1 MAGKS
6 KSTKLT
12 PSNNPHKG
20 MDAMSMVTSLVNH
33 LEYSLAKDEYTAT
46 PRDHYT
52 SVALTLRDRLF
63 ERWIDTMQEYYRKPV
78 KRVYYLSLEFLMGRT
93 LDNALINLGVRD
105 QVQEALSEWD
115 LNLGDLEELEYDA
128 GLGNGGLGRLAA
140 CFLDSMATLALPAY
154 GYGIRYE
161 YGIFFQR
168 IRGGEQVETPD
179 PWLRYGN
186 PWEIERPEFLYPV
199 RFYGR
204 VVTRTDEEGRE
215 HREWRET
222 TQVMAMAYDSPVPG
236 YQNDTVNNLRLW
248 AAKSTR
254 DFELSY
260 FNHGDYERAVEDK
273 VVSETISKVLYPNDN
288 VFEGKELRLKQEYF
302 FVSATLQD
310 IIRRY
315 KKTNGNDF
323 SRFADQVAIQLNDT
337 HPAIGIPELMRLLID
352 EEGVPWDT
360 AWEIVGRTFAYT
372 NHTVLPEALEKWPV
386 DLFGTVLPRHLEII
400 YLINHLFLEDVAGQF
415 PGDPDRLQRMS
426 IVEEGAQK
434 KIRMANLAIVGSHS
448 VNGVSSLHSQIIQ
461 ESLFHDFFEMWPEKF
476 NNKTNGITPRRW
488 LKSCNP
494 GLSQLISS
502 QIGDGWVTN
511 LDELSKL
518 LPLAEDAAFRR
529 AWRTVKQENKTRLAD
544 YIAHA
549 NGVTVDTSS
558 IFDCQVKRIHE
569 YKRQLLNVLHVIDLY
584 NRMRADPEAT
594 WVPRTVII
602 GGKAA
607 PGYYMAKL
615 IIRLVNA
622 VADVVNADAAIT
634 GRLRVVFL
642 ANYNVSLAEKL
653 MPAADLSEQI
663 STAGTE
669 ASGTGNMKFALNGA
683 ITIGTLDGANV
694 EIAQEVGDENIFI
707 FGMKTAEVEA
717 SYHDGYDPWQ
727 YVNADPDLKRVLD
740 MISGG
745 FFSPD
750 DPGRFRPITDSL
762 LAGGDT
768 YRLLADFRSYVQ
780 AQDAVSGLYQDSEA
794 WTRMSIRNVA
804 GMGMFS
810 SDRTI
815 SEYAQEIWQ
824 TTPVPVSRGES
835 TGG

>member
-1 MAGKS
+1 MAGGS
-6 KSTKLT
+6 KSGRLT

-20 MDAMSMVTSLVNH
+20 MDGKSIITSFVNH
-33 LEYSLAKDEYTAT
+33 LEYSLAKDEYSAT
-46 PRDHYT
+46 PLDYYK
-52 SVALTLRDRLF
+52 SIALTLRDRLF
-63 ERWIDTMQEYYRKPV
+63 ERWIDTMQTYYQKPT

-93 LDNALINLGVRD
+93 LDNALINLGVRE
-105 QVQEALSEWD
+105 QVEKALAKWGV
-115 LNLGDLEELEYDA
+115 NLGDLEELEYDA

-140 CFLDSMATLALPAY
+140 CFLDSMATMALPAY

-186 PWEIERPEFLYPV
+186 PWEIERPEYLYPV
-199 RFYGR
+199 QFYGR
-204 VVTRTDEEGRE
+204 VVGTADDDGNE
-215 HREWRET
+215 HHDWVET
-222 TQVMAMAYDSPVPG
+222 TQVMAMAYDSPIPG

-260 FNHGDYERAVEDK
+260 FNHGDYERAVGDK

-315 KKTNGNDF
+315 KKTNGDDF
-323 SRFADQVAIQLNDT
+323 GAFTDQVAIQLNDT
-337 HPAIGIPELMRLLID
+337 HPAIGIPELMRLLVD
-352 EEGVPWDT
+352 VEGMAWDP
-360 AWEIVGRTFAYT
+360 AWEIVRGTFAYT
-372 NHTVLPEALEKWPV
+372 NHTVLPEALEKWPA
-386 DLFGTVLPRHLEII
+386 DLFGAVLPRHLEIV
-400 YLINHLFLEDVAGQF
+400 YLINHLFLEDVARAF
-415 PGDPDRLQRMS
+415 PDDPDRLRRMS
-426 IVEEGAQK
+426 IVEEGSPK
-434 KIRMANLAIVGSHS
+434 RIRMANLAIAGSHS
-448 VNGVSSLHSQIIQ
+448 VNGVSALHSQIIQ
-461 ESLFHDFFEMWPEKF
+461 DSLFHDFFEMWPQKF
-476 NNKTNGITPRRW
+476 NNKTNGITQRRW

-494 GLSQLISS
+494 GLAALISS
-502 QIGDGWVTN
+502 RIGDGWVTN

-518 LPLAEDAAFRR
+518 VPLAEDATFRR
-529 AWRTVKQENKTRLAD
+529 AWRKVKQENKERLAD
-544 YIAHA
+544 YIERV
-549 NGVTVDTSS
+549 NGVTVDPSS

-584 NRMRADPEAT
+584 NRIKANPKAK
-594 WVPRTVII
+594 WVPRAVII

-607 PGYYMAKL
+607 PGYFMAKL

-622 VADVVNADAAIT
+622 VADVINADESIG

-642 ANYNVSLAEKL
+642 ANYSVSLAEKL

-707 FGMKTAEVEA
+707 FGMKTEEVQA
-717 SYHDGYDPWQ
+717 SYRDGYDPLKHLHG
-727 YVNADPDLKRVLD
+727 DPDLGRVLD

-745 FFSPD
+745 AFSPD
-750 DPGRFRPITDSL
+750 DPGRFRPITDAL
-762 LAGGDT
+762 LTHGDT
-768 YRLLADFRSYVQ
+768 YRLLADFRSYVET
-780 AQDAVSGLYQDSEA
+780 QDAVSRLYQDKEA

-804 GMGMFS
+804 GMGRFS

-815 SEYAQEIWQ
+815 EEYAREIWQ
-824 TTPVPVSRGES
+824 TKPVPVDRS
-835 TGG
+835 GGG